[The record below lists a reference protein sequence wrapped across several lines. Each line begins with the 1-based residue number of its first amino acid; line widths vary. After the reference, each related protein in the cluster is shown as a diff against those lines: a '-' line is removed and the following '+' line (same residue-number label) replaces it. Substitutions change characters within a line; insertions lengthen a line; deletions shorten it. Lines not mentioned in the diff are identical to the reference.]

1 MTTVPNSSQPQKS
14 A

>member
-1 MTTVPNSSQPQKS
+1 MTTVSKSSQPQKS